1 MREIC
6 KLIGDD
12 VANMVEFS
20 SISDLVKYIKEA
32 KTTFWFVGRERSH
45 EQNLMRTEFTKTK
58 TFDEAMDML
67 ENGWYEEAKK
77 IEKEMSVEGRSLFD
91 KDEVKFIQSVAGF
104 HPIVP
109 NYLMGLP
116 NSMVSSKIVAKKQK
130 VVTLNLNISFSAIVS
145 TGEIED
151 VCIKAL
157 RIVKSIESKGCRVN
171 FNVFFA
177 SKKPDY
183 ATGHIR
189 YSTIKLRVKNAN
201 ERLNVSKVCFPVV
214 HPSMLRRIFFRVV
227 ETSPIFTREFVYGY
241 GIAMSNEELATIYK
255 DIMKGEYI
263 IPTKT
268 YGNKWSTK
276 AEDMFDRLIKV

>member
-1 MREIC
+1 MREVC
-6 KLIGDD
+6 KLIGDN
-12 VANMVEFS
+12 VVNMVEFS
-20 SISDLVKYIKEA
+20 SISDLVSYLKEA
-32 KTTFWFVGRERSH
+32 KTSLWFKGHEKSREESY
-45 EQNLMRTEFTKTK
+45 ERTKFTGTK
-58 TFDEAMDML
+58 TFSEAMGML

-77 IEKEMSVEGRSLFD
+77 IEDELSVEKRNMFN

-130 VVTLNLNISFSAIVS
+130 VVTLNLSISFSAIVS
-145 TGEIED
+145 ANEIED

-177 SKKPDY
+177 SKEPDY

-241 GIAMSNEELATIYK
+241 GIAMSNNELASMYK

-268 YGNKWSTK
+268 YGNRSSTK
-276 AEDMFDRLIKV
+276 AEDMFDNLIKV

>member
-1 MREIC
+1 MRESSR
-6 KLIGDD
+6 LVGSST
-12 VANMVEFS
+12 VNLVEFS
-20 SISDLVKYIKEA
+20 SISDLVSYTKEA
-32 KTTFWFVGRERSH
+32 KATTWFKGCEKSH
-45 EQNLMRTEFTKTK
+45 EQNNMRTEFTKTK

-77 IEKEMSVEGRSLFD
+77 IEKEMNVEKRNVFE

-116 NSMVSSKIVAKKQK
+116 NSMVSSKIVAKNQK
-130 VVTLNLNISFSAIVS
+130 VVTLNLSISFSAAVS
-145 TGEIED
+145 AKEIED

-157 RIVKSIESKGCRVN
+157 RIVKSIEAKGCRVN

-177 SKKPDY
+177 SKEPNY
-183 ATGHIR
+183 ATGHMR
-189 YSTIKLRVKNAN
+189 YSVIKLKVKNAN
-201 ERLNVSKVCFPVV
+201 ERLNISKVCFPVV

-227 ETSPIFTREFVYGY
+227 ETSPSFTKEFVNGY
-241 GIAMSNEELATIYK
+241 GIAMSNEELATMYK
-255 DIMKGEYI
+255 DVMKGEYI